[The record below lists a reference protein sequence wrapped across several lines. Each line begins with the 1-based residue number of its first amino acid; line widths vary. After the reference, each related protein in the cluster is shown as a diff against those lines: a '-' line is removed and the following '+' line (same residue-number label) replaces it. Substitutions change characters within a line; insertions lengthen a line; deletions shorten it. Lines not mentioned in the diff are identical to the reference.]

1 MQPFVRSDYLTYR
14 LFFINNKEVTA
25 NNLFKYKGKI
35 IMKLKYICQY
45 CSKELTRHNS
55 LVKHEKI
62 CKLNPVNNYNIVYK
76 CEYCNK
82 IYTHKYAFNRHLKT
96 HIEYKPKENNYSW
109 KCKYCNIEFESRR
122 KLERHVKEIHKNN
135 KIKNIQQRITDICPF
150 CSSTLTTTISGFK
163 NHISLCPKNPNRKL
177 PDLSKCKTEEFRRQA
192 SERMKER
199 HRLGLAATFQNRKN
213 MPHSYPETWLIDVL
227 KNNFNQ
233 IENID
238 YETERPFY
246 RFFLDF
252 AWPEKRLCIE
262 IDGELHRYEKQQNND
277 KEKDRLLKEDG
288 WKELRLK
295 WGYINSNKVEA
306 IKLIENFLNETGDIT
321 IPLYKTKREIW
332 EEQHKENKLN
342 GVLKDKSGRFNKNKL
357 SEDQWLKRK
366 EIILNSDVDLTKLGW
381 KSEVERKTD
390 LTRREIC
397 STVEHFPD
405 LQESCYKRG

>member
-1 MQPFVRSDYLTYR
+1 
-14 LFFINNKEVTA
+14 
-25 NNLFKYKGKI
+25 
-35 IMKLKYICQY
+35 MKLKYICQY
-45 CSKELTRHNS
+45 CSKELTRHDS

-62 CKLNPVNNYNIVYK
+62 CKLNPENNYNTIYK

-82 IYTHKYAFNRHLKT
+82 IYTHKYAFNRHLKI
-96 HIEYKPKENNYSW
+96 HPEYNKPKISYIW
-109 KCKYCNIEFESRR
+109 QCKYCDNKCIFESRR
-122 KLERHVKEIHKNN
+122 KLEKHIKENHQNIKQVKNTYICQYCNNEIYN
-135 KIKNIQQRITDICPF
+135 
-150 CSSTLTTTISGFK
+150 TISGFK
-163 NHISLCPKNPNRKL
+163 NHENLCPKNPNRKL
-177 PDLSKCKTEEFRRQA
+177 PDLSKCKTEEFRRRA

-213 MPHSYPETWLIDVL
+213 MPHSYPENWLIDVL

-262 IDGELHRYEKQQNND
+262 IDSELHRYEKQQNND

-295 WGYINSNKVEA
+295 WGYISSNKVEA

-321 IPLYKTKREIW
+321 IPLYKTKRETW
-332 EEQHKENKLN
+332 EEQHKENELN
-342 GVLKDKSGRFNKNKL
+342 SVLKDKSGRFNKNKL

-397 STVEHFPD
+397 RTVEHFAD
-405 LQESCYKRG
+405 LQELCYKRG